1 MKRSDT
7 HDLLCRGNSKPFAP
21 GTSHLPRG
29 VCDITVRVASA
40 VTMVGLRGRDISA
53 AETVTVLNDM
63 CLMAPGALLDQ
74 RLE

>member
-1 MKRSDT
+1 M
-7 HDLLCRGNSKPFAP
+7 
-21 GTSHLPRG
+21 
-29 VCDITVRVASA
+29 RVASA